1 MCIRDRNDSVGFEI
15 DSPLNPQPE
24 FGWIQGEG
32 GVTSWEMHRVFN
44 MGMGIVLI
52 VDNDAAKDVEKWVS
66 GRVPGSRRIGCV
78 VEGAGVHHSPLDL
91 IYTEY

>member
-1 MCIRDRNDSVGFEI
+1 
-15 DSPLNPQPE
+15 
-24 FGWIQGEG
+24 
-32 GVTSWEMHRVFN
+32 

-52 VDNDAAKDVEKWVS
+52 VDNDAAEDVEKWVS
-66 GRVPGSRRIGCV
+66 GRVPGSRRIGYV